1 MRHHLPHRTHAA
13 LVRFFAGLRRRRRGE
28 VAVGHHNSNHILP
41 VGRPLAFL
49 LDLESGRV
57 RAKFRVPSDTVEV
70 LPRHWREPEVLSAVC
85 ARLDGVPRCLAD
97 LGQWSVHEYVVGT
110 VLAEET
116 PKGPVGPVRAAE
128 LAAFFARLA
137 AVPADALPPRPAD
150 WPASGDSQGFLER
163 LARFTEER
171 VHRRNRERFGEL
183 FDALGIPDD
192 LMRRFLRS
200 VPHLTGRPFVLLH
213 TDVHRAN
220 VVVTRTPDGER
231 LSVLDWE
238 LSLYGDPLH
247 DLATHLV
254 RMAYDDDERA
264 RVTDLWAEAMERAGH
279 TPLIAGLDPD
289 LTAYL
294 RFEYV
299 QSVFPDVMRP
309 AVDLP
314 RAALTEDYAR
324 AAERIGDALRRAGT
338 ALDGA
343 LEPVGGADVVRALRR
358 WHAADTARRPGGG
371 PGGDPRTAP
380 RWWSGAR
387 GSRGDADRPEGLPAR
402 SAPLRGP
409 AAGPGPAPQS
419 SAAPEP
425 LPAPGPSPRD
435 AARRGVVGG
444 DAADGPEPARKGRLE
459 PHGC

>member
-1 MRHHLPHRTHAA
+1 MRPHLPHRTHTA
-13 LVRFFAGLRRRRRGE
+13 LVRFFAGLRRRRHGE
-28 VAVGHHNSNHILP
+28 VVAGHHNRNRILP

-49 LDLESGRV
+49 LGLESGRT
-57 RAKFRVPSDTVEV
+57 RAKFRVPCDSVVV
-70 LPRHWREPEVLSAVC
+70 LARHWREPEVLSAVC

-97 LGQWSVHEYVVGT
+97 LGTWSLHEYVTGT

-116 PKGPVGPVRAAE
+116 PKGPVGPVRTAE

-171 VHRRNRERFGEL
+171 VYRGNRARFGEL

-200 VPHLTGRPFVLLH
+200 VPTLTGRPFVLLH

-254 RMAYDDDERA
+254 RMDYDDDEHQ
-264 RVTDLWAEAMERAGH
+264 RVTGLWAEAMHRAGQA
-279 TPLIAGLDPD
+279 PLTAGLAPD

-294 RFEYV
+294 RFEHV
-299 QSVFPDVMRP
+299 QSVFPDVMR
-309 AVDLP
+309 AALGLP
-314 RAALTEDYAR
+314 GEALTEDFAR
-324 AAERIGDALRRAGT
+324 AAERIHDALRRAWT

-343 LEPVGGADVVRALRR
+343 REPVGEADVVRALRR
-358 WHAADTARRPGGG
+358 WHAADTARRSGGG
-371 PGGDPRTAP
+371 PDGEPRTARRRRP
-380 RWWSGAR
+380 SAR
-387 GSRGDADRPEGLPAR
+387 GSCEEADLPERSAARPEPATGPEPAPAR
-402 SAPLRGP
+402 TA
-409 AAGPGPAPQS
+409 
-419 SAAPEP
+419 AAPEP
-425 LPAPGPSPRD
+425 PPAPHP
-435 AARRGVVGG
+435 
-444 DAADGPEPARKGRLE
+444 PARGAAGRADPAGKAGLE
-459 PHGC
+459 LHGR